1 VPHGAPFLLNEVKI
15 MTEMSYLSVIERYH
29 EFRTPIREL
38 LKSIVTGIADIDLL
52 HSKDGRHQTMVSI
65 CERYPFVKVLYLL
78 NEQGIQISESC
89 TPKGGEIGSEF
100 DLGLGRDRQHRPYFK
115 QVHAHQGVIVTEP
128 YLSSTDS
135 NLYITT
141 AMPIH
146 CAEGICYVV
155 LDAGLEAL
163 VSFLMGDTQRRRFEP
178 LFKAMYALLGLS
190 LLGVVALLMFSALSD
205 LAQALI
211 HPIETEADKLRPFSI
226 IIVITLAMA
235 IFDLAKT
242 TLEEEVLMHKDV
254 FRHSATRRT
263 TTRFLASIIIAV
275 SIEGLLLMFKSAMG
289 STDHLIEAAFVMFSA
304 ALLTVALGVYVYLG
318 SRAEVNLLSVGK
330 MKHSVKT
337 HAEFEH

>member
-1 VPHGAPFLLNEVKI
+1 

-38 LKSIVTGIADIDLL
+38 LKSIVTGIADIDLIRDQ
-52 HSKDGRHQTMVSI
+52 DGQRQAMVSI
-65 CERYPFVKVLYLL
+65 YERYPFIKVLYVL
-78 NEQGIQISESC
+78 NEQGMQISEFSAI
-89 TPKGGEIGSEF
+89 KGGEVSREH
-100 DLGLGRDRQHRPYFK
+100 DVGLGRDRGHRPYF
-115 QVHAHQGVIVTEP
+115 QQAQAHQRVIVTEP
-128 YLSSTDS
+128 YLSSADS
-135 NLYITT
+135 SLCLST
-141 AMPIH
+141 AMPLH
-146 CAEGICYVV
+146 CAGGVTCYLV
-155 LDAGLEAL
+155 LDASLEAL

-178 LFKAMYALLGLS
+178 FFKAMYALLGLS
-190 LLGVVALLMFSALSD
+190 LLGVVAVLMLNALSD

-211 HPIETEADKLRPFSI
+211 HPIETESDKLRPFSI

-289 STDHLIEAAFVMFSA
+289 ATDHLFEAAFVMFSA

-318 SRAEVNLLSVGK
+318 ARAEANLISARKLLQAEKNHVGI
-330 MKHSVKT
+330 
-337 HAEFEH
+337 ED